1 MHGSTMSAR
10 SRTRPGDRIMPAP
23 ASSHA
28 AFTAQR
34 FTIKV
39 DEDECLIRAAE
50 VWPIADV
57 LELESQLEPNGEQ
70 GTERID
76 AALAADLLDAR
87 MIPPP
92 RPRRRRQ
99 RAVSSRAIF
108 YATATD

>member
-1 MHGSTMSAR
+1 
-10 SRTRPGDRIMPAP
+10 MPAP

-28 AFTAQR
+28 AFTPQR
-34 FTIKV
+34 FTVQV
-39 DEDECLIRAAE
+39 DESECLIRAAE

-57 LELESQLEPNGEQ
+57 LELESQLEPGGDH

-76 AALAADLLDAR
+76 ADVAADLLDAR

-99 RAVSSRAIF
+99 RAVSSRAVF
-108 YATATD
+108 YATAED

>member
-1 MHGSTMSAR
+1 
-10 SRTRPGDRIMPAP
+10 MPAP

-28 AFTAQR
+28 AFPTQR

-57 LELESQLEPNGEQ
+57 LELESQLEPG
-70 GTERID
+70 GDHAAERID

-99 RAVSSRAIF
+99 RAVSSRAVF
-108 YATATD
+108 YATADD